1 MNRENLEDI
10 LNLNGKEMVKSLQE
24 NRKQIFQ
31 MIPELEDEYGFEQKN
46 PWHIYD
52 VWNHTLVALKNS
64 KPDLEIR
71 LALLLHDIGKPYS
84 YQDDGNVRHFKKHP
98 EKGAQIAKNILERLG
113 YNEDEVKNICFLIE
127 NHAKTIDVQDINM
140 NNIDIMK
147 KLLLIQYYDASAY
160 NPKYTNQVFERLDI
174 IKEKMKLKE
183 REFQSKHRDIEY

>member
-147 KLLLIQYYDASAY
+147 KLLLIQYYDTSAY

-174 IKEKMKLKE
+174 IKEKIKLKE

>member
-1 MNRENLEDI
+1 MNKENLEDI
-10 LNLNGKEMVKSLQE
+10 LSLNGEEMVKSLQE

-31 MIPELEDEYGFEQKN
+31 MIPELEDEYGFEQRN

-64 KPDLEIR
+64 KSDLEIR
-71 LALLLHDIGKPYS
+71 LALLLHDIGKPHS
-84 YQDDGNVRHFKKHP
+84 YQDDENVRHFKKHP

-113 YNEDEVKNICFLIE
+113 YNEGEVINICFLVE

-174 IKEKMKLKE
+174 IKENIKLKE
-183 REFQSKHRDIEY
+183 KELKQENRDIK